1 LVNVERNRE
10 AIEGILMEKLALSAD
25 NMETLFTTTPYAEM
39 DVTRRTYKWL
49 PFLRMVSELFKEGV
63 YAPAT
68 TADKDS

>member
-1 LVNVERNRE
+1 VEHSRDGE
-10 AIEGILMEKLALSAD
+10 AIETYRDGAAE
-25 NMETLFTTTPYAEM
+25 AEM
-39 DVTRRTYKWL
+39 EWL